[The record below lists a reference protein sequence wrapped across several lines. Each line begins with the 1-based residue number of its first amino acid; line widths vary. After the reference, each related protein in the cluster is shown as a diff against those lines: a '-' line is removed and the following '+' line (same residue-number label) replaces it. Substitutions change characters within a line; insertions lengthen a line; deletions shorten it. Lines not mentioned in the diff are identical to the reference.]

1 VIKTFRLWQ
10 KAGDITA
17 ADFKWQWLTSQS
29 ALWRDVTRF
38 SGVRRVCVSFLG
50 PRQIASY
57 APGHQVPVPIDFD
70 AVESCYFDSV
80 PELSQ
85 ALASGALAVP
95 QAAAETIAQPHPVV
109 PWTVTLEEIM
119 GEARN
124 AARLI
129 SPAGNLKIFRIVS
142 RKRDLDRVQFRI
154 YWHNN
159 HGLLERAGPFTGGTT
174 LRTAVSFEVGHVIAG
189 GALEPAAET
198 PDAIDCTNEHYF
210 RAGAEPWVFYETVP
224 FPAETRRDEMN
235 FINFEAPVRRALM
248 EEFVLADRLDGPGA

>member
-1 VIKTFRLWQ
+1 MIKTFRLWR
-10 KAGDITA
+10 KADDISA
-17 ADFKWQWLTSQS
+17 ADFRWRWLTAQS
-29 ALWRDVTRF
+29 ALWSDIARF
-38 SGVRRVCVSFLG
+38 SALQRACVSFLG

-57 APGHQVPVPIDFD
+57 APGHQRPVPIDFD
-70 AVESCYFDSV
+70 AVESLYFDSV
-80 PELSQ
+80 PELAA
-85 ALASGALAVP
+85 ALASGALTVP
-95 QAAAETIAQPHPVV
+95 ESAAAAIGEPHPDV

-124 AARLI
+124 GGRLI

-159 HGLLERAGPFTGGTT
+159 HGRLEKASPFTGGTT
-174 LRTAVSFEVGHVIAG
+174 LRTAVAFNVGQVIAG
-189 GALEPAAET
+189 GALEPAKDT
-198 PDAIDCTNEHYF
+198 PDAIDCTNEHYC

-224 FPAETRRDEMN
+224 FPAETRRDELN

-248 EEFVLADRLDGPGA
+248 QEYVMVDRLGED